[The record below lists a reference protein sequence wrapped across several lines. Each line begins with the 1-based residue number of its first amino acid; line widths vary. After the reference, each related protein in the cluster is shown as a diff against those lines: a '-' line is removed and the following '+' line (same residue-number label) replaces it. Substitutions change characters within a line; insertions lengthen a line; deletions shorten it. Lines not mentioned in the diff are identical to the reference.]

1 MKLANKIVGAIR
13 RSFRYLDLSTFCL
26 LYKSLVRVHL
36 EVSVA
41 VWCPATERDIELLEG
56 VQRRATKMLP
66 GMKNLDYQARLKKLK
81 LPTLKY
87 RRARGDMIECFKILS
102 RKYDPEVVPNLI
114 LRESAQSRSTRGN
127 TLTLYQGRSKLDV
140 RRNSFTQRNIP
151 VWNSLLKEV
160 VTANS
165 LDSFKKNLDKHWS
178 NQEMLYNHKAIL
190 TGVRHRGMILPCIEA

>member
-1 MKLANKIVGAIR
+1 
-13 RSFRYLDLSTFCL
+13 
-26 LYKSLVRVHL
+26 
-36 EVSVA
+36 
-41 VWCPATERDIELLEG
+41 
-56 VQRRATKMLP
+56 
-66 GMKNLDYQARLKKLK
+66 
-81 LPTLKY
+81 
-87 RRARGDMIECFKILS
+87 MIECFKILS

-140 RRNSFTQRNIP
+140 RRNSFTQRIIP
-151 VWNSLLKEV
+151 VWNSLPKEV